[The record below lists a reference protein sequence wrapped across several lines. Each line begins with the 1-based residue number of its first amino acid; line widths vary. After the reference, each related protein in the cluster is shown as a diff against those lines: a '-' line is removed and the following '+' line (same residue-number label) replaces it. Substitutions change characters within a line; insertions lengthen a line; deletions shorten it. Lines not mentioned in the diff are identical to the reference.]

1 MLNSVR
7 IGEKDLYTD
16 FDCILAHVS
25 ISAPTVRSKFVDVP
39 LRNGKL
45 DLTELLTDDVRYEDR
60 DIKIDLKYIGES
72 VMHKQSEIANYLH
85 GQRMQIN
92 FDEDESYFYI
102 GRFTGFTYDVTNY
115 GGKIHLT
122 GTCDP
127 FKYTLISSLDDWL
140 WDPFDFEEGY
150 INELSNIVVNG
161 SKTIT
166 LIADEKISYATIISD
181 SQMDV
186 TYDNVTVRVGVGTTT
201 LYDFEFKQGDNVITL
216 TGNGTVSIDYRG
228 ARL

>member
-25 ISAPTVRSKFVDVP
+25 ISAPTVRSKLVDVP

-92 FDEDESYFYI
+92 FDEDANYFYI

-127 FKYTLISSLDDWL
+127 FKYTIQSSLDDWL

-161 SKTIT
+161 TKSIT
-166 LIADEKISYATIISD
+166 LIADKKGYAKVISNA
-181 SQMDV
+181 QMSV
-186 TYDNVTVRVGVGTTT
+186 TYKNKTVVIGVGTTT
-201 LYDFEFKQGDNVITL
+201 LYDFEFEEGDNVL
-216 TGNGTVSIDYRG
+216 TFTGSGTISIDYRG
-228 ARL
+228 GKL

>member
-92 FDEDESYFYI
+92 FDEDVNYFYI

-127 FKYTLISSLDDWL
+127 FKYTIQSSLDDWL
-140 WDPFDFEEGY
+140 WDTFDFEEGY
-150 INELSNIVVNG
+150 INELSSIVVNG
-161 SKTIT
+161 TKSIT
-166 LIADEKISYATIISD
+166 LIADKKGYAKVISNA
-181 SQMDV
+181 QMSV
-186 TYDNVTVRVGVGTTT
+186 TYKNKTVVIGVGTTT
-201 LYDFEFKQGDNVITL
+201 LYDFEFEEGDNVL
-216 TGNGTVSIDYRG
+216 TFTGSGTISIDYRG
-228 ARL
+228 GKL

>member
-25 ISAPTVRSKFVDVP
+25 ISAPTVRSKLVDVP

-60 DIKIDLKYIGES
+60 DIKIDLKYIGEG

-92 FDEDESYFYI
+92 FDEDANYFYI

-127 FKYTLISSLDDWL
+127 FKYTIQSSLDDWL

-161 SKTIT
+161 TKSIT
-166 LIADEKISYATIISD
+166 LIADKKGYAKVISNA
-181 SQMDV
+181 QMSV
-186 TYDNVTVRVGVGTTT
+186 TYKNKTVVIGVGTTT
-201 LYDFEFKQGDNVITL
+201 LYDFEFEEGDNVL
-216 TGNGTVSIDYRG
+216 TFTGSGTISIDYRG
-228 ARL
+228 GKL